1 MMQRAP
7 MVFGCTAL
15 VGTNKAGLL
24 RADSNGYYPVVL
36 GALNFNNSVG
46 QIYPE
51 APAMELLKNSSSF
64 MRRVSNGYCRG
75 EYGHPKK
82 QPGMTFQDFMHRILT
97 IEESMVSHHIKE
109 VWVEKGKV
117 LHQGRPVIAIMG
129 QVKPA
134 GPYAN
139 SLERSLENPDENV
152 AFSIRSITD
161 DYRVGTQIQKHLRE
175 IVCWDFVNEPGLS
188 VANKYAAPSLESFQ
202 EDFVIDEGMLAHMAE
217 TSTGLNVGFE
227 ARDVI
232 KSLLHTSAKRTSI
245 SLSGGAP
252 SALWLPK

>member
-1 MMQRAP
+1 MLRQAP

-24 RADSNGYYPVVL
+24 KADASGYYEVVL
-36 GALNFNNSVG
+36 GALNFNNSIG

-51 APAMELLKNSSSF
+51 GPAQELFKQSSGF
-64 MRRVSNGYCRG
+64 MRRVANGYCRG

-82 QPGMTFQDFMHRILT
+82 QPGMSFQDFMHRILT
-97 IEESMVSHHIKE
+97 IEEKSVSHHIKE
-109 VWVEKGKV
+109 VWVDKAKV
-117 LHQGRPVIAIMG
+117 LHDGRPVIAIMG
-129 QVKPA
+129 KVKPA

-139 SLERSLENPDENV
+139 SLQESLDNPEENV

-161 DYRVGTQIQKHLRE
+161 DYRVAGRIQKHLRE

-188 VANKYAAPSLESFQ
+188 VANKYKCPSLESFQ
-202 EDFVIDEGMLAHMAE
+202 DDFTVDAGMLQHMADDN
-217 TSTGLNVGFE
+217 SSMGIGFE

-232 KSLLHTSAKRTSI
+232 KSLLHTAERDRRIMVAGST
-245 SLSGGAP
+245 P